1 MATGKT
7 ADAPGAI
14 PASLADAEQAL
25 RDSEA
30 QLRSI
35 IETVP
40 DALILIDER
49 GLIQS
54 FSPAAERLFGYR
66 AAAVMGRN
74 VSMLMPSPYREQH
87 DGYLA
92 HYHNT
97 GERRI
102 IGIGRVVV
110 GRRAD
115 GSTFPMELQV
125 GEVKLRERRFFTG
138 FVRDITERQTHRERL
153 QELQSEL
160 LRTSRLSAMGQ
171 MASALAHELNQPL
184 TAVINYVQACR
195 RLLGAKDAPPE
206 RLTDAM
212 DKAVAQATRAGQIIH
227 RMRQFIQT
235 GETERQLESINKV
248 VEEAS
253 ALALVGARESGI
265 LVRMELSPDLPA
277 LLVDRIQIQQVV
289 LNLVRNGMEA
299 LAATERRELTIRT
312 AHTHDALVE
321 VAVSDTGPGLSVE
334 VASQLFQP
342 FVTTKPKGMGL
353 GLTIS
358 RSIIEAHG
366 GRLHAVPNPD
376 GGVTFRFELPPPARA
391 A

>member
-1 MATGKT
+1 MVTGKT
-7 ADAPGAI
+7 ADGPGTT
-14 PASLADAEQAL
+14 PASLADAERAL

-30 QLRSI
+30 RLRSI

-54 FSPAAERLFGYR
+54 FSPAAERLFGHR
-66 AAAVMGRN
+66 AAEVMGRN
-74 VSMLMPSPYREQH
+74 VSMLMPSPYREEH

-92 HYHNT
+92 HYRQT

-110 GRRAD
+110 GQRAD

-125 GEVKLRERRFFTG
+125 GEVKLHEHRFFTG
-138 FVRDITERQTHRERL
+138 FVRDITERQASRERL

-160 LRTSRLSAMGQ
+160 VHASRLSAMGQ

-184 TAVINYVQACR
+184 TAVINYIQACR
-195 RLLGAKDAPPE
+195 RLLGMKDARPE
-206 RLTDAM
+206 RLADAM
-212 DKAVAQATRAGQIIH
+212 EKAVAQATRAGQIIH
-227 RMRQFIQT
+227 RMRQFIEK
-235 GETERQLESINKV
+235 GETERQPESINKI

-265 LVRMELSPDLPA
+265 LVRMELSPDLPP

-299 LAATERRELTIRT
+299 LAACERRELVIRT
-312 AHTHDALVE
+312 RRADADLVE
-321 VAVSDTGPGLSVE
+321 VAVSDTGPGLSPD

-342 FVTTKPKGMGL
+342 FVTTKAKGMGL
-353 GLTIS
+353 GLSIS

-366 GRLHAVPNPD
+366 GRLRAAPNPE
-376 GGVTFRFELPPPARA
+376 GGVTFRFELPLPGKA